1 MVVGKAHFLPV
12 NLTHILWVPAFPCL
26 IMASNNFMVGVKRV
40 IKVFIG
46 LPVTPG
52 APWEAPLI
60 ILAKVLDWKHLVS
73 SLIWTTTILLFLPHF
88 NDLAALKSTITGP
101 VATGFLTVIL
111 TVGFLTVILA
121 VGFLTVT
128 LALATGFLTII
139 CNILRPALAL
149 TLSLTFGTLIFN
161 PDLTESTAFLAPR
174 LTLTAAFFVALPI
187 LTAPALMEAP
197 IFLAPALMAAP
208 IFLKPAP
215 MEKAAFLVA
224 LTALVAP
231 TFNFI
236 EALGFL
242 TLMES
247 LTPAFLTMEHLPL
260 LSLAAVQATSVVAGL
275 A

>member
-1 MVVGKAHFLPV
+1 MLAPTFLKPAERLAPNFLV
-12 NLTHILWVPAFPCL
+12 ATTAFLAPSLIFKPTFLAPALTLDEPALILSPSLAAPTLTFL
-26 IMASNNFMVGVKRV
+26 MIFFMVGVKRV

-101 VATGFLTVIL
+101 VATGFLTVTLTDGFLMVTLAVGFLMVIL
-111 TVGFLTVILA
+111 AVGFLTVILA
-121 VGFLTVT
+121 VGFLTVI

-161 PDLTESTAFLAPR
+161 PDLTEATAFLAP
-174 LTLTAAFFVALPI
+174 
-187 LTAPALMEAP
+187 
-197 IFLAPALMAAP
+197 
-208 IFLKPAP
+208 
-215 MEKAAFLVA
+215 
-224 LTALVAP
+224 
-231 TFNFI
+231 
-236 EALGFL
+236 
-242 TLMES
+242 
-247 LTPAFLTMEHLPL
+247 
-260 LSLAAVQATSVVAGL
+260 
-275 A
+275 